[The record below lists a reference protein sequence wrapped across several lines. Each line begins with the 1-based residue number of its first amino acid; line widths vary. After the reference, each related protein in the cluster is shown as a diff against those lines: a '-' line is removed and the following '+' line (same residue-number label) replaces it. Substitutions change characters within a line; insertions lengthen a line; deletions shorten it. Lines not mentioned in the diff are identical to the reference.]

1 MQGWFFFLA
10 AEFYTR
16 RIHVL
21 QKHGVCFLMACF
33 FVSIFIYLIS
43 FTLKNISSKIHQGRL
58 HSEMGGELQ
67 RWIASARDLPD
78 KMGNCQI
85 RQKVWT
91 QICRSQ
97 MQKFSSFTFSHA
109 RVGEPGQKK
118 VVFPRTFV
126 SVTSPVYM
134 NYFSSVSFDL
144 LNDSSRPWTA
154 PFKAFCGLLNV
165 MYL

>member
-1 MQGWFFFLA
+1 MQGFFLA
-10 AEFYTR
+10 AQFYTR

-21 QKHGVCFLMACF
+21 QKHRVCFLMAYF

-43 FTLKNISSKIHQGRL
+43 FPLKNIISKIHQGWL
-58 HSEMGGELQ
+58 HSEMGGGLQ
-67 RWIASARDLPD
+67 RWIAGARDLLD

-91 QICRSQ
+91 QISDAEI
-97 MQKFSSFTFSHA
+97 SFTFSHA
-109 RVGEPGQKK
+109 CVGEPGQKR

-134 NYFSSVSFDL
+134 NYFAIVSFDL
-144 LNDSSRPWTA
+144 LNNSSRPLTA
-154 PFKAFCGLLNV
+154 PFKAFCRLLNV